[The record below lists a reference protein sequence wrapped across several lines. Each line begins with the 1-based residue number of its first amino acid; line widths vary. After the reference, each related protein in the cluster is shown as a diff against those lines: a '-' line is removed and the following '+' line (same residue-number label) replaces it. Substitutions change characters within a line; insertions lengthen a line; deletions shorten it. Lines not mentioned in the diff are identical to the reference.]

1 MSGATLAFDVYGTLI
16 DTHGIV
22 ELLETMVGGKADAF
36 SREWRRTQLEYSF
49 RRGLMRRYET
59 FAVCTAQAL
68 DRTCAVYG
76 TPLDDEQKRRL
87 LSAYRK
93 LPAFGEVK
101 DALRDLK
108 ASGFRIFAFSN
119 GTADAVEELLSSAGI
134 GDCFLGVV
142 SVDELRSFKPD
153 PAVYLHFLQRTGA
166 EAGACW
172 LVSGNPFD
180 VVGALFSGMRA
191 AWVDRSGEAPFDSWG
206 VEPDVVVRGL
216 AGLGD
221 RISVRAGD
229 S

>member
-1 MSGATLAFDVYGTLI
+1 MSGVTLAFDVYGTLI

-22 ELLETMVGGKADAF
+22 ELLKTMVGGKADAF

-76 TPLDDEQKRRL
+76 TSLGGEQKRSL
-87 LSAYRK
+87 LSAYRT
-93 LPAFGEVK
+93 LPAFGDVEG
-101 DALRDLK
+101 ALRDLK

-153 PAVYLHFLQRTGA
+153 PAVYRHFLRQTGA
-166 EAGACW
+166 EPRACW

-180 VVGALFSGMRA
+180 VIGAVSSGMRA
-191 AWVDRSGEAPFDSWG
+191 AWLDRSGEAPFDSWG
-206 VEPDVVVRGL
+206 VEPDVVVRDL
-216 AGLGD
+216 AGLGG
-221 RISVRAGD
+221 RISARACD